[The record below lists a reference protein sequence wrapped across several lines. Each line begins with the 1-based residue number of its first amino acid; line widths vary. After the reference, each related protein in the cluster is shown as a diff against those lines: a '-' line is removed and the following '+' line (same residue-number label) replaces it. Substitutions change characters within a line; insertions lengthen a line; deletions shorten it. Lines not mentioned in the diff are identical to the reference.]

1 VTTFTAVYDA
11 CVLYPSA
18 LRSLLMHLAL
28 TDLFRARWTDQILD
42 EVEQHVLASFPDI
55 SQEKFAHIRRLMN
68 QHVMDALV
76 TGYDLLIPGM
86 TLPDPDD
93 RHVLAAAI
101 VAGAGAIVTYNLKDF
116 PVDVLAPHG
125 IEAQHPDDFITH
137 LLDLDAAA
145 VCAAV
150 QRHRASMKNPPKTV
164 EEYLDTLLRMQLP
177 KTVAALREFGELI

>member
-1 VTTFTAVYDA
+1 MY
-11 CVLYPSA
+11 
-18 LRSLLMHLAL
+18 LAL
-28 TDLFRARWTDQILD
+28 GDLFRARWTEQILD

-55 SQEKFAHIRRLMN
+55 SPETFAHMRRLMN
-68 QHVMDALV
+68 RHVMDALV
-76 TGYDLLIPGM
+76 TGYDKLIPGL

-116 PVDVLAPHG
+116 PADALGPHG

-137 LLDLDAAA
+137 LLDLDIAA

-150 QRHRASMKNPPKTV
+150 QRHRGSMKNPPKTV
-164 EEYLDTLLRMQLP
+164 EEYLDTLSRMQLP
-177 KTVAALREFGELI
+177 KTVAALREYQELI